1 MALKKGVE
9 LTLTIDGAAFKG
21 KGVGKHEG
29 LAVFVHGTAPG
40 DVVRARVIKK
50 KKSYCEAKLLEIIEP
65 SPDRI
70 TPKCQHAPVC
80 GGCSW
85 QHLPYAKQTEYKGQQ
100 VKDHVQ
106 RIAGLKETIVH
117 PTLACDQDFYYRNK
131 MEYSFATRRWLTEE
145 EINSEDF
152 VDDNGF
158 AGGLHA
164 PGRFDKILNLN
175 ECHLQR
181 PESFEILDFVRNYCL
196 EHDLPAFDHMNH
208 EGFLRNVMIR
218 NSQHT
223 ADFMVNLVT
232 YKDEPEIVQK
242 LSEAL
247 LEQFPIITTI
257 VNNIND
263 TRSPTSVGRIEK
275 VIYGPGFIVDHI
287 GKHSFKIHPNAFFQ
301 TNTLQA
307 EKLYAVARDFAEIK
321 QDDIVYDLYCGVGTL
336 SLFVSEPAKKVLGI
350 ELVDVAVKNA
360 KFNAKENKVG
370 NVSFIKGDM
379 KDVFTQEIVDE
390 FGAPDVLITD
400 PPRVGMHPDVVT
412 RLCELKVP
420 RIVYVSCN
428 TSTMARDLKE
438 LTEVY
443 DIVEVQ
449 PVDMFP
455 QTYHVEAV
463 AKLRLKE
470 QL

>member
-50 KKSYCEAKLLEIIEP
+50 KKSYCEAKLLEIVEP

-85 QHLPYAKQTEYKGQQ
+85 QHIPYAKQAEYKGQQ

-117 PTLACDQDFYYRNK
+117 PTLACTQDFYYRNK

-145 EINSEDF
+145 EINSEEF

-181 PESFEILDFVRNYCL
+181 SESFEILDFVRNYCL
-196 EHDLPAFDHMNH
+196 ENDLPAFDHMNH
-208 EGFLRNVMIR
+208 EGYLRNVMIR

-242 LSEAL
+242 LSDAL

-263 TRSPTSVGRIEK
+263 TRSPTSIGRIEK

-360 KFNAKENKVG
+360 KFNAKENKVE

-400 PPRVGMHPDVVT
+400 PPRVGMHPDVVK

-438 LTEVY
+438 LAEVY

-463 AKLRLKE
+463 AKLILKTE
-470 QL
+470 I

>member
-117 PTLACDQDFYYRNK
+117 PTLAFDQDFYYRNK

-360 KFNAKENKVG
+360 KFNAKENKVE

-438 LTEVY
+438 LAEVY